1 MTLCGTNFMGVI
13 TELLIKVTSLT
24 YHENIILISK
34 LIELLYQRKYIDM
47 SNINSS
53 FYHSENQNSTLI
65 VLFQDQ
71 YFIMLLLK
79 TTVLLVTV
87 HQVVSKIYFQEIF
100 QDGDAWETRWVQSLV
115 EFEGAEKHYGNF
127 TLYDGGKYAGDKAIK
142 TNQST
147 LFYAIS
153 SKFHETMTNKQI
165 FKVKITRFLQLY
177 ILHIR
182 LNFFC
187 ILLQGQASC
196 GSVCNSIEKEAE
208 LCWRFY
214 KAI

>member
-1 MTLCGTNFMGVI
+1 
-13 TELLIKVTSLT
+13 
-24 YHENIILISK
+24 
-34 LIELLYQRKYIDM
+34 M

-53 FYHSENQNSTLI
+53 FYHSENHNSTLV

-87 HQVVSKIYFQEIF
+87 HQAVSKIYFQEIF

-127 TLYDGGKYAGDKAIK
+127 TLHDGGKYAGDKAIK

-153 SKFHETMTNKQI
+153 SKFHETMTNKYRV
-165 FKVKITRFLQLY
+165 FV
-177 ILHIR
+177 
-182 LNFFC
+182 
-187 ILLQGQASC
+187 
-196 GSVCNSIEKEAE
+196 
-208 LCWRFY
+208 
-214 KAI
+214 